1 MKKKISILLILMF
14 STAISCSPDITHRRE
29 DNVIPES
36 SSEETVT
43 ETNDKEPGNKFIA
56 CWVNG
61 NIHDGYLEFDISK
74 GAEFEVI
81 TEQNTYLGSTFHQ
94 PYNIFEGYEYRHDS
108 NSKADPPA
116 EFAND
121 FFSIKQI
128 DPRSYIITVKPMS
141 DYDYVYTSISFYPLE
156 DLSYCFGKVNF
167 VCQ

>member
-1 MKKKISILLILMF
+1 MF

-94 PYNIFEGYEYRHDS
+94 PYMLL
-108 NSKADPPA
+108 P
-116 EFAND
+116 
-121 FFSIKQI
+121 FFRQVS
-128 DPRSYIITVKPMS
+128 
-141 DYDYVYTSISFYPLE
+141 
-156 DLSYCFGKVNF
+156 
-167 VCQ
+167 